1 MTINNAE
8 SFFAWDVLSWLFIA
22 MFLAIIIVLIDLFFN
37 PKSKNQESIES
48 GNNKSKIGKF
58 FYFIIFLKF

>member
-37 PKSKNQESIES
+37 PKSKNQGSIES
-48 GNNKSKIGKF
+48 DNNKSKIL
-58 FYFIIFLKF
+58 FILLQNFI